1 MKEWLEGHGVSDTA
15 GDKARQLLKG
25 PPDMGSAGLTVP
37 AESPD
42 EALQRILTGIGYAV
56 LEVADAAW
64 LLTALWKQPGDDS
77 DSGAKT

>member
-25 PPDMGSAGLTVP
+25 PPPEYAPETS
-37 AESPD
+37 D

-77 DSGAKT
+77 DSGKGPQ